1 VVILPLTLISGIFG
15 MNVAFPGEGTRM
27 AFWVVVGVMFVTIVG
42 MVGFFRW
49 RRWI

>member
-1 VVILPLTLISGIFG
+1 
-15 MNVAFPGEGTRM
+15 M